1 MIKKKEHKKDKIFH
15 EICNY
20 LGENLDAPLCKEVKE
35 HLESC
40 PQCKE
45 FIDSIKQ
52 TVKICKESEKNLK
65 TPKNCKDNI
74 LKYIQKVSVEE
85 KR

>member
-1 MIKKKEHKKDKIFH
+1 MKAKKKQIKDKSFH

-52 TVKICKESEKNLK
+52 TVKICKESEKKFK
-65 TPKNCKDNI
+65 TPKSCKDNI
-74 LKYIQKVSVEE
+74 LKYIKKVSVSE
-85 KR
+85 KQ